1 MRMFWAGIL
10 VTGWLGLVLVIA
22 ELIHAGFPNAKE
34 WSRKVVHIGAGQ
46 VILIAYVLGVPT
58 SWGIVAAA
66 IASVITLL
74 SHWVPIFPS
83 ISGVGRQSWGTFF
96 YAVSIG
102 TLMALFWDRLPELAV
117 LGILVMAWG
126 DGLAALV
133 GIHWG
138 RHPLLRTGKSWE
150 GTLTMFSVSTLVAA
164 LSLTPVAALDL
175 LWIAP
180 LLGLGATLLELIAW
194 RGIDNLTVPIGSAL
208 LGYGLLS
215 LS

>member
-1 MRMFWAGIL
+1 MFWAGIL

-96 YAVSIG
+96 LCREYWHI
-102 TLMALFWDRLPELAV
+102 
-117 LGILVMAWG
+117 
-126 DGLAALV
+126 DG
-133 GIHWG
+133 
-138 RHPLLRTGKSWE
+138 
-150 GTLTMFSVSTLVAA
+150 
-164 LSLTPVAALDL
+164 
-175 LWIAP
+175 
-180 LLGLGATLLELIAW
+180 
-194 RGIDNLTVPIGSAL
+194 AL
-208 LGYGLLS
+208 LGQAAGTCSSGNFSDGLGRWPSCPCGDS
-215 LS
+215 LGTTSFTANG